1 VFGNKECV
9 QMTVEEERLKL
20 TDFVQNN
27 QFELNSY
34 LNYLF
39 NYYDSIVLRLL
50 DSDSDTKLTNN

>member
-1 VFGNKECV
+1 
-9 QMTVEEERLKL
+9 MTVEEERLKL

-50 DSDSDTKLTNN
+50 DSDSDTKLSNN

>member
-1 VFGNKECV
+1 
-9 QMTVEEERLKL
+9 MTVDEERLNL
-20 TDFVQNN
+20 SDFVQNN

-50 DSDSDTKLTNN
+50 DSDPDTKLAQ